1 MYIYKVLLANFRGLC
16 GQHERRRIMKQI
28 IPCNVEMY
36 AIYEGENEELKER
49 IIAFGLDEEGYFRP
63 LSFSADMGADYADE
77 PCNFLR
83 YELEERDRIADVLE
97 DINGALINMSADIES
112 VSNCVGYAPS
122 RYKEGQGTN
131 FLRIGGSVDAGI

>member
-36 AIYEGENEELKER
+36 AIYEGENEEFKER

-97 DINGALINMSADIES
+97 DINGALINMGGDIEALGE
-112 VSNCVGYAPS
+112 CVGTAPA
-122 RYKEGQGTN
+122 RYKGGRDYH
-131 FLRIGGSVDAGI
+131 FLRIGGSVDTGV